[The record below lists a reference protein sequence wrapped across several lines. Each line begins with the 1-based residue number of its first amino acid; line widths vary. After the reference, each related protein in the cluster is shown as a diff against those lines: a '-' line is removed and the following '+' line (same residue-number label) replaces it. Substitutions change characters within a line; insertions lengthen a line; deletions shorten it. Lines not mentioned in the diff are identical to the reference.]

1 MKRRIVAIM
10 ILVLMMTVVF
20 SATQVIADPPN
31 GTEAYENG
39 DAVDSNGDSYTG
51 IVAISGELEEE
62 LREEEEEEAGGF
74 DMSLILM
81 PVLLIAVFYF
91 LMIRPQRKKSKEHKE
106 MVATIKVSD
115 EVVSIGGIHGKIVRV
130 KDDTYVI
137 ESGIGTQKS
146 FVQLDRSAI
155 SRVTK
160 EGSGKNVSSDFDDDN
175 NEPEYQ
181 DSGDNA

>member
-10 ILVLMMTVVF
+10 VLVLMMTVVI

-39 DAVDSNGDSYTG
+39 DAVDSNGDSYAG
-51 IVAISGELEEE
+51 IVAISGELDEEMYG
-62 LREEEEEEAGGF
+62 EEEEAGGF
-74 DMSLILM
+74 DISLILM

-106 MVATIKVSD
+106 MVSTIKVSD

-137 ESGIGTQKS
+137 ESGVGTQKS

-181 DSGDNA
+181 DSGEE